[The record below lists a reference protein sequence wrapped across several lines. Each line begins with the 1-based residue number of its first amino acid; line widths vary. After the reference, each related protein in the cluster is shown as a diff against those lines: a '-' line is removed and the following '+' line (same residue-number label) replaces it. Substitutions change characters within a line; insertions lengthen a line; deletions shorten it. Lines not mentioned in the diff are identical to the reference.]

1 MSEFNSNSRKL
12 HLFMSVLNY
21 ENTEYTAESI
31 NNFFDG
37 YIYKTLR
44 DNCLKASQYNTLN
57 SNKLVEDFNNLC
69 YEISSLKDLYILQTK
84 ASYLLSISTPNY
96 YVNPMLDNRSFNFD
110 IHSIGD
116 LKLIY
121 RNEFISFNKLKT
133 APGSKEEKNEAITK
147 QCVKYHAE
155 AVIKN
160 TKIINRLEETNSMK
174 HYFGLKNIFNIL
186 EWIVFLFI
194 NIFTTFLICS
204 FNQEIINNFYHPEV
218 SSIYTYVIYL
228 PVCSLILVD
237 VFFTIFHIIKSR
249 IFNEYNFARKFI
261 KTRKSSVYSNLQ
273 RSSLQLKKYI
283 CECVFTKREFTNDI
297 DFFKDQFEELNID
310 DAIKIRRKSSNNKI
324 YNVFLI
330 ISNSCLIIGLISCIF
345 SLVSSILLGVF

>member
-96 YVNPMLDNRSFNFD
+96 YVNPMLDNTSFNFD

-147 QCVKYHAE
+147 
-155 AVIKN
+155 
-160 TKIINRLEETNSMK
+160 
-174 HYFGLKNIFNIL
+174 
-186 EWIVFLFI
+186 WIVFLFI